1 MTTMNTVRK
10 QGFIEKKEQQE
21 LFNWLHK
28 TFDLPKRVFE
38 IHDMLNLFTKLDFSI
53 NDCENN
59 NKIIVI
65 EHLLKRANEAILQ
78 TLKTIEEKK
87 QTK

>member
-1 MTTMNTVRK
+1 MNTYK
-10 QGFIEKKEQQE
+10 GNKFIEKKEQQE

-28 TFDLPKRVFE
+28 TFNLPARVYE
-38 IHDMLNLFTKLDFSI
+38 IHDMLNMLNKLDFSI
-53 NDCENN
+53 NDYENN
-59 NKIIVI
+59 NKIIQV
-65 EHLLKRANEAILQ
+65 ERQLKNANEAILQ

>member
-1 MTTMNTVRK
+1 MNTYNGNK
-10 QGFIEKKEQQE
+10 FIEKKEQQE

-28 TFDLPKRVFE
+28 TFNLPARVYE
-38 IHDMLNLFTKLDFSI
+38 IHDMLNMLNKIDFSI
-53 NDCENN
+53 NDYENN
-59 NKIIVI
+59 NKIIQV
-65 EHLLKRANEAILQ
+65 ERQLKNANEVILQ

>member
-1 MTTMNTVRK
+1 MKTYNGNK
-10 QGFIEKKEQQE
+10 FIEKKEQQE

-28 TFDLPKRVFE
+28 TFNLPARVYE
-38 IHDMLNLFTKLDFSI
+38 IYDMLNMLNKIDVSI
-53 NDCENN
+53 NDYENN
-59 NKIIVI
+59 IKIIQI
-65 EHLLKRANEAILQ
+65 ERQLKNANEAILQ

>member
-1 MTTMNTVRK
+1 MNTYNGNK
-10 QGFIEKKEQQE
+10 YIEKKEQQE

-28 TFDLPKRVFE
+28 TFNLPARVYE
-38 IHDMLNLFTKLDFSI
+38 IHDMLNMLNKLDFSI
-53 NDCENN
+53 NDYENN
-59 NKIIVI
+59 NKIIQV
-65 EHLLKRANEAILQ
+65 ERQLKNANEAILQ

>member
-1 MTTMNTVRK
+1 MNTYK
-10 QGFIEKKEQQE
+10 GNKFIEKKEQQE

-28 TFDLPKRVFE
+28 TFNLPARVYE
-38 IHDMLNLFTKLDFSI
+38 IHDMLNMLNKIDVSI
-53 NDCENN
+53 NDYENN
-59 NKIIVI
+59 IKIIQI
-65 EHLLKRANEAILQ
+65 ERHLKNANEAILQ

>member
-1 MTTMNTVRK
+1 MNTYNGNK
-10 QGFIEKKEQQE
+10 YIEKKEQQE

-28 TFDLPKRVFE
+28 TFNLPARVYE
-38 IHDMLNLFTKLDFSI
+38 IHDMLNMLNKIDFSI
-53 NDCENN
+53 NDYENN
-59 NKIIVI
+59 NKIIQV
-65 EHLLKRANEAILQ
+65 ERQLKNANEAILQ

>member
-1 MTTMNTVRK
+1 MNTYK
-10 QGFIEKKEQQE
+10 GNKFIEKKEQQE

-28 TFDLPKRVFE
+28 TFNLPAHVYE
-38 IHDMLNLFTKLDFSI
+38 IHDMLNMLNKIDFSI
-53 NDCENN
+53 NDYENN
-59 NKIIVI
+59 IKIIQI
-65 EHLLKRANEAILQ
+65 EGQLKNANEAILQ